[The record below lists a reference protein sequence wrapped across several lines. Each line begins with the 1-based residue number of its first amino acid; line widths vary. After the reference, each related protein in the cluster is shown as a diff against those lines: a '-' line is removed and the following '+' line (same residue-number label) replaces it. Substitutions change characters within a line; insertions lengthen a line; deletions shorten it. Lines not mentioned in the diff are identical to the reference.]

1 MRPSNGLIIIN
12 IGRIAHKMF
21 PPFCNLLV
29 RATLDNNLQLR
40 RHEDPS
46 LANGITIPVTRL
58 GSYDGTL
65 MDYLGPVKPGL
76 SIQTSIS

>member
-1 MRPSNGLIIIN
+1 MWPTDGLIIIN
-12 IGRIAHKMF
+12 IARFTHEIF
-21 PPFCNLLV
+21 PPFFDLV
-29 RATLDNNLQLR
+29 ILATLDNTLQLR
-40 RHEDPS
+40 RPEDPS